1 MQNKFPDHYHIY
13 TDGSKQ
19 GKKVGCAGIS
29 QKKKET
35 LKRLLNEA
43 SIYSAETTA
52 IDLAMNIIANH
63 KASKFIIYT
72 DSKSVLLALQNRYI
86 IPLDHKAP
94 KQTKHPL

>member
-1 MQNKFPDHYHIY
+1 MDPNK
-13 TDGSKQ
+13 
-19 GKKVGCAGIS
+19 GKKVGCATIS
-29 QKKKET
+29 QKKKKKS
-35 LKRLLNEA
+35 LKHLPNEA

-86 IPLDHKAP
+86 IPSDYKAP
-94 KQTKHPL
+94 KQTKPPL